1 MSPLSPGRGYS
12 PVRNTLI
19 ATSGPTAKLEH
30 VTERFATMWSD
41 LEQEKQSRKLAEN
54 SRAQM
59 LQDSITRLEKSLE
72 AEVKRRAESD
82 KQLQSHFEG
91 EIRSLAERQAQQYS
105 EMQGSLRAG
114 VESLTA
120 RVSDLHQ
127 VVKEERE
134 QRRNDIEHLATNL
147 VGKVNE
153 CVAALDDE
161 RNSRVQ
167 EQHLGLKRVGEDL
180 LGLQQKVDV
189 ERIARETEVSSLR
202 QEVHDVLGNRNTSDD
217 QFKTAVWEE
226 VTGLKAGLELE
237 REERV
242 AEDDEIVQA
251 INDYTKALQD
261 GLKIV
266 SH

>member
-72 AEVKRRAESD
+72 VSLLEAPGSR
-82 KQLQSHFEG
+82 LTSHK
-91 EIRSLAERQAQQYS
+91 L
-105 EMQGSLRAG
+105 
-114 VESLTA
+114 
-120 RVSDLHQ
+120 
-127 VVKEERE
+127 EERE

-180 LGLQQKVDV
+180 LGLQQKMDV
-189 ERIARETEVSSLR
+189 ERIARETEVSNLR